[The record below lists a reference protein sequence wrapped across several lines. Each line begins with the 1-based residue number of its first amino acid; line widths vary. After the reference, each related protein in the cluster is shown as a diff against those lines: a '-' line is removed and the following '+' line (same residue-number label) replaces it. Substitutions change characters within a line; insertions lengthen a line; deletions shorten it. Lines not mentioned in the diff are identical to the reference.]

1 MGLSQA
7 RDSACCSYI
16 STSQNLSQYSIE
28 LEYQT
33 RNDIQGELNFMQ
45 LVVPKETSAGEKRV
59 AAAPVTIAKLVKLG
73 FEVSV
78 ESNAGLTALFTNE
91 NYKEA
96 GAKIVTDISAA
107 IKNADVVASV
117 GILPVTLAS
126 SLKSGAVCLSFA
138 QAKRDKEN
146 IAAIAKAQ
154 ATLLSFDFVP
164 RISRAQSA
172 DALTSQATVAG
183 YHTMVTA
190 ASLLPK
196 MFPLVMTA
204 SGTIRPSK
212 VLVIGA
218 GVAGLQVMATAKKL
232 GAIVSG
238 YDVRAASKDEV
249 KSVGATFIELAL
261 PVVEGSG
268 GYAKEMDQE
277 RTKLQQELLTP
288 YITAADVLVTT
299 AAVPG
304 RPAPRLVTAAML
316 KGMKYG
322 SVIADMAA
330 ENGGNVEGSIPG
342 QIVDVNGIKI
352 WGGQNIASSMAPD
365 ASFLFAGNVI
375 SLLSFIVK
383 EGSLVIDKDDEVVS
397 GSALVINGEITND
410 FVKTELGQG

>member
-1 MGLSQA
+1 
-7 RDSACCSYI
+7 
-16 STSQNLSQYSIE
+16 
-28 LEYQT
+28 
-33 RNDIQGELNFMQ
+33 MQ
-45 LVVPKETSAGEKRV
+45 LVVPKENRVGEKRV
-59 AAAPVTIAKLVKLG
+59 AAAPATISKLIKLG
-73 FEVSV
+73 FEVV
-78 ESNAGLTALFTNE
+78 IESDAGLGAQFTNA
-91 NYKEA
+91 NYEES
-96 GAKIVTDISAA
+96 GAKITTDVASS

-117 GILPVTLAS
+117 GTIAPNLAT
-126 SLKSGAVCLSFA
+126 SLKPGAVCLSFA

-146 IAAIAKAQ
+146 IAAVLKAK

-172 DALTSQATVAG
+172 DALTSQATVSG

-249 KSVGATFIELAL
+249 KSVGATFIELDL

-288 YITAADVLVTT
+288 YITATDVLVTT

-304 RPAPRLVTAAML
+304 RPAPRLVTATML

-322 SVIADMAA
+322 SVISDMAA
-330 ENGGNVEGSIPG
+330 ENGGNVEGSVAG
-342 QIVDVNGIKI
+342 QIIEQNGIKI

-383 EGSLVIDKDDEVVS
+383 EGKIVIDKEDEVVS
-397 GSALVINGEITND
+397 GSALVINGEITNE
-410 FVKTELGQG
+410 FVKTELGQV

>member
-1 MGLSQA
+1 ML
-7 RDSACCSYI
+7 
-16 STSQNLSQYSIE
+16 
-28 LEYQT
+28 
-33 RNDIQGELNFMQ
+33 
-45 LVVPKETSAGEKRV
+45 LVVPKETKAGEKRV
-59 AAAPVTIAKLVKLG
+59 AATPSTLNKLIKLG
-73 FEVSV
+73 FEIHI
-78 ESNAGLTALFTNE
+78 EKDAGLLSLYPDSEYEKN
-91 NYKEA
+91 
-96 GAKIVTDISAA
+96 GAKVVTDITSS
-107 IKNADVVASV
+107 IKNADVIASV
-117 GILPVTLAS
+117 ATLS
-126 SLKSGAVCLSFA
+126 VNLSKNLKPGAICISFA
-138 QAKRDKEN
+138 QAKRDKDN
-146 IAAIAKAQ
+146 IKEIINSK

-172 DALTSQATVAG
+172 DALTSQATVSG

-238 YDVRAASKDEV
+238 YDVRTASKDEV
-249 KSVGATFIELAL
+249 KSVGATFIELDL

-288 YITAADVLVTT
+288 HITATDVLITT

-304 RPAPRLVTAAML
+304 RPAPRLVTSKML
-316 KGMKYG
+316 AGMKPG

-330 ENGGNVEGSIPG
+330 ENGGNVEGSVAGKI
-342 QIVDVNGIKI
+342 IELNGVKI
-352 WGGQNIASSMAPD
+352 WGGQNIASEMAPD
-365 ASFLFAGNVI
+365 ASFLYSGNVI
-375 SLLSFIVK
+375 SLLSFLVK
-383 EGSLVIDKDDEVVS
+383 ESKIVLDKNDEVIS
-397 GSALVINGEITND
+397 GSALVIDGEITNE
-410 FVKTELGQG
+410 FVKTEMNQG

>member
-1 MGLSQA
+1 
-7 RDSACCSYI
+7 
-16 STSQNLSQYSIE
+16 
-28 LEYQT
+28 
-33 RNDIQGELNFMQ
+33 MQ
-45 LVVPKETSAGEKRV
+45 LVVPKESRVGEKRV
-59 AAAPVTIAKLVKLG
+59 AAAPATISKLIKLG
-73 FEVSV
+73 FEVV
-78 ESNAGLTALFTNE
+78 IESDAGLSALFTNA
-91 NYKEA
+91 NYEES
-96 GAKIVTDISAA
+96 GAKITTDISNS

-117 GILPVTLAS
+117 GTIAPNLAA
-126 SLKSGAVCLSFA
+126 SLKPGAVCLSFA

-146 IAAIAKAQ
+146 IAAILKAK

-172 DALTSQATVAG
+172 DALTSQATVSG

-249 KSVGATFIELAL
+249 KSVGATFIELDL

-277 RTKLQQELLTP
+277 RSKLQQELLTP
-288 YITAADVLVTT
+288 YITATDVLVTT

-304 RPAPRLVTAAML
+304 RPAPRLVTNAML

-330 ENGGNVEGSIPG
+330 ENGGNVEGSVAG
-342 QIVDVNGIKI
+342 QIVEQNGIKI

-383 EGSLVIDKDDEVVS
+383 EGKIVIDKEDEVVS
-397 GSALVINGEITND
+397 GSALVINGEITNE

>member
-1 MGLSQA
+1 
-7 RDSACCSYI
+7 
-16 STSQNLSQYSIE
+16 
-28 LEYQT
+28 
-33 RNDIQGELNFMQ
+33 MQ
-45 LVVPKETSAGEKRV
+45 LVVPKESRAGEKRV
-59 AAAPVTIAKLVKLG
+59 ATAPATISKLIKLG
-73 FEVSV
+73 FEVV
-78 ESNAGLTALFTNE
+78 IESDAGLSALFTNA
-91 NYKEA
+91 NYEEA
-96 GAKIVTDISAA
+96 GAKITTDISNS

-117 GILPVTLAS
+117 GTIAPNLAA
-126 SLKSGAVCLSFA
+126 SLKPGAVCLSFA

-146 IAAIAKAQ
+146 IAAILKAK

-172 DALTSQATVAG
+172 DALTSQATVSG

-249 KSVGATFIELAL
+249 KSVGATFIELDL

-288 YITAADVLVTT
+288 YITATDVLVTT

-330 ENGGNVEGSIPG
+330 ENGGNVEGSVAG
-342 QIVDVNGIKI
+342 QIVEQNGIKI

-383 EGSLVIDKDDEVVS
+383 EGKIVIDKEDEVVS
-397 GSALVINGEITND
+397 GSALVINGEITNE

>member
-1 MGLSQA
+1 
-7 RDSACCSYI
+7 
-16 STSQNLSQYSIE
+16 
-28 LEYQT
+28 
-33 RNDIQGELNFMQ
+33 MQ
-45 LVVPKETSAGEKRV
+45 LVVPKESRVGEKRV
-59 AAAPVTIAKLVKLG
+59 AAAPATISKLIKLG
-73 FEVSV
+73 FEVV
-78 ESNAGLTALFTNE
+78 IESDAGLSALFTNA
-91 NYKEA
+91 NYEDS
-96 GAKIVTDISAA
+96 GAKITTDIASS
-107 IKNADVVASV
+107 IKNADVIASV
-117 GILPVTLAS
+117 GTIAPNLAA
-126 SLKSGAVCLSFA
+126 SLKPGAVCLSFA

-146 IAAIAKAQ
+146 IAAILKAK

-172 DALTSQATVAG
+172 DALTSQATVSG

-249 KSVGATFIELAL
+249 KSVGATFIELDL
-261 PVVEGSG
+261 PIVEGSG

-288 YITAADVLVTT
+288 YITATDVLVTT

-304 RPAPRLVTAAML
+304 RPAPRLVTSTML

-330 ENGGNVEGSIPG
+330 ENGGNVEGSVAG
-342 QIVDVNGIKI
+342 QIVEQNGVKI

-383 EGSLVIDKDDEVVS
+383 EGKIVINKEDEVVS
-397 GSALVINGEITND
+397 GSALVINGEIANE

>member
-1 MGLSQA
+1 
-7 RDSACCSYI
+7 
-16 STSQNLSQYSIE
+16 
-28 LEYQT
+28 
-33 RNDIQGELNFMQ
+33 MQ
-45 LVVPKETSAGEKRV
+45 LVVPKESRAGEKRV
-59 AAAPVTIAKLVKLG
+59 AAAPATISKLIKLG
-73 FEVSV
+73 FEVV
-78 ESNAGLTALFTNE
+78 IESDAGLSALFTNA
-91 NYKEA
+91 NYEES
-96 GAKIVTDISAA
+96 GAKITTDISNS

-117 GILPVTLAS
+117 GTIAPNLAA
-126 SLKSGAVCLSFA
+126 SLKPGAVCLSFA

-146 IAAIAKAQ
+146 IAAILKAK

-172 DALTSQATVAG
+172 DALTSQATVSG

-249 KSVGATFIELAL
+249 KSVGATFIELDL

-288 YITAADVLVTT
+288 YITATDVLVTT

-304 RPAPRLVTAAML
+304 RPAPRLVTNAML

-330 ENGGNVEGSIPG
+330 ENGGNVEGSVAG
-342 QIVDVNGIKI
+342 QIVEQNGIKI

-383 EGSLVIDKDDEVVS
+383 EGKIVIDKEDEVVS
-397 GSALVINGEITND
+397 GSALVINGEITNE

>member
-1 MGLSQA
+1 
-7 RDSACCSYI
+7 
-16 STSQNLSQYSIE
+16 
-28 LEYQT
+28 
-33 RNDIQGELNFMQ
+33 MQ
-45 LVVPKETSAGEKRV
+45 LVVPKESRVGEKRV
-59 AAAPVTIAKLVKLG
+59 AAAPATISKLIKLG
-73 FEVSV
+73 FEVV
-78 ESNAGLTALFTNE
+78 IERDAGLSALFTNT
-91 NYKEA
+91 NYEEA
-96 GAKIVTDISAA
+96 GAKITTDISNS

-117 GILPVTLAS
+117 GTIAPNLAA
-126 SLKSGAVCLSFA
+126 SLKPGAVCLSFA

-146 IAAIAKAQ
+146 IAAILKAK

-172 DALTSQATVAG
+172 DALTSQATVSG

-249 KSVGATFIELAL
+249 KSVGATFIELDL

-288 YITAADVLVTT
+288 YITATDVLVTT

-330 ENGGNVEGSIPG
+330 ENGGNVEGSVAG
-342 QIVDVNGIKI
+342 QIVEQNGIKI

-383 EGSLVIDKDDEVVS
+383 EGKIVIDKEDEVVS
-397 GSALVINGEITND
+397 GSALVINGEITNE

>member
-1 MGLSQA
+1 ML
-7 RDSACCSYI
+7 
-16 STSQNLSQYSIE
+16 
-28 LEYQT
+28 
-33 RNDIQGELNFMQ
+33 
-45 LVVPKETSAGEKRV
+45 LVVPKETKAGEKRV
-59 AAAPVTIAKLVKLG
+59 AATPSTLNKLIKLG
-73 FEVSV
+73 FEIHI
-78 ESNAGLTALFTNE
+78 EKDAGLLSLYPDSEYE
-91 NYKEA
+91 NN
-96 GAKIVTDISAA
+96 GAKIVSDIASS
-107 IKNADVVASV
+107 IKNADVIASV
-117 GILPVTLAS
+117 S
-126 SLKSGAVCLSFA
+126 SLNSNLAKNLKPGAICISFA

-146 IAAIAKAQ
+146 IREIMNAK

-172 DALTSQATVAG
+172 DALTSQATVSG

-232 GAIVSG
+232 GSIVSG
-238 YDVRAASKDEV
+238 YDVRTASKDEV
-249 KSVGATFIELAL
+249 KSVGATFIELDL

-288 YITAADVLVTT
+288 HITATDVLITT

-304 RPAPRLVTAAML
+304 RPAPRLVTSKML
-316 KGMKYG
+316 AGMKPG

-330 ENGGNVEGSIPG
+330 ENGGNVEGSVAG
-342 QIVDVNGIKI
+342 QVIEVNGVKI
-352 WGGQNIASSMAPD
+352 WGGQNIASEMAPD
-365 ASFLFAGNVI
+365 ASFLYSGNVI
-375 SLLSFIVK
+375 SLLSFLVKDSKIV
-383 EGSLVIDKDDEVVS
+383 LDKNDEVIS
-397 GSALVINGEITND
+397 GSALIIDGQITNE
-410 FVKTELGQG
+410 FVKTEMTQG

>member
-1 MGLSQA
+1 
-7 RDSACCSYI
+7 
-16 STSQNLSQYSIE
+16 
-28 LEYQT
+28 
-33 RNDIQGELNFMQ
+33 MQ
-45 LVVPKETSAGEKRV
+45 LVVPKETKSGEKRV
-59 AAAPVTIAKLVKLG
+59 AAAPATINKLIKLG
-73 FEVSV
+73 FEVV
-78 ESNAGLTALFTNE
+78 IENDAGLNALFLNE
-91 NYKEA
+91 NYQEA
-96 GAKIVTDISAA
+96 GAKITNDIKAS

-117 GILPVTLAS
+117 ATLEPQLAS
-126 SLKSGAVCLSFA
+126 NLKSGAVCLSFA
-138 QAKRDKEN
+138 QAKRDKES
-146 IAAIAKAQ
+146 IAAISKAK

-172 DALTSQATVAG
+172 DALTSQATVSG

-249 KSVGATFIELAL
+249 KSVGATFIELDL

-288 YITAADVLVTT
+288 YISATDVLITT

-330 ENGGNVEGSIPG
+330 ENGGNVEGSVAG
-342 QIVDVNGIKI
+342 QIIDFNGIKI
-352 WGGQNIASSMAPD
+352 WGGQNIASAMAPD

-383 EGSLVIDKDDEVVS
+383 EGKIEIDKNDEVVS
-397 GSALVINGEITND
+397 GCALLINGEITND

>member
-1 MGLSQA
+1 ML
-7 RDSACCSYI
+7 
-16 STSQNLSQYSIE
+16 
-28 LEYQT
+28 
-33 RNDIQGELNFMQ
+33 
-45 LVVPKETSAGEKRV
+45 LVVPKETKAGEKRV
-59 AAAPVTIAKLVKLG
+59 AATPSTLNKLIKLG
-73 FEVSV
+73 FEIHI
-78 ESNAGLTALFTNE
+78 EKDAGLLSLYPDSEYEKN
-91 NYKEA
+91 
-96 GAKIVTDISAA
+96 GAKVVTDITSS
-107 IKNADVVASV
+107 IKNADVIASV
-117 GILPVTLAS
+117 ATLS
-126 SLKSGAVCLSFA
+126 VNLSRNLKPGAICISFA
-138 QAKRDKEN
+138 QAKRDKDN
-146 IAAIAKAQ
+146 IKEIINSK

-172 DALTSQATVAG
+172 DALTSQATVSG

-238 YDVRAASKDEV
+238 YDVRTASKDEV
-249 KSVGATFIELAL
+249 KSVGATFIELDL

-288 YITAADVLVTT
+288 HITATDVLITT

-304 RPAPRLVTAAML
+304 RPAPRLVTSKML
-316 KGMKYG
+316 AGMKPG

-330 ENGGNVEGSIPG
+330 ENGGNVEGSVAGKI
-342 QIVDVNGIKI
+342 IELNGVKI
-352 WGGQNIASSMAPD
+352 WGGQNIASEMAPD
-365 ASFLFAGNVI
+365 ASFLYSGNVI
-375 SLLSFIVK
+375 SLLSFLVK
-383 EGSLVIDKDDEVVS
+383 ESKIVLDKNDEVIS
-397 GSALVINGEITND
+397 GSALVIDGEITNE
-410 FVKTELGQG
+410 FVKTEMNQG

>member
-1 MGLSQA
+1 
-7 RDSACCSYI
+7 
-16 STSQNLSQYSIE
+16 
-28 LEYQT
+28 
-33 RNDIQGELNFMQ
+33 MQ
-45 LVVPKETSAGEKRV
+45 LVVPKENRVGEKRV
-59 AAAPVTIAKLVKLG
+59 AAAPATISKLIKLG
-73 FEVSV
+73 FEVV
-78 ESNAGLTALFTNE
+78 IESDAGLGALFTNA
-91 NYKEA
+91 NYEDA
-96 GAKIVTDISAA
+96 GAKITTDIAGS

-117 GILPVTLAS
+117 GTIAPDLAT
-126 SLKSGAVCLSFA
+126 SLKPGAVCLSFA

-146 IAAIAKAQ
+146 IAAVLKAK

-172 DALTSQATVAG
+172 DALTSQATVSG

-249 KSVGATFIELAL
+249 KSVGATFIELDL

-288 YITAADVLVTT
+288 YITATDVLVTT

-330 ENGGNVEGSIPG
+330 ENGGNVEGSVAG
-342 QIVDVNGIKI
+342 QIVEQNGIKI

-383 EGSLVIDKDDEVVS
+383 EGKIVINKEDEVIS
-397 GSALVINGEITND
+397 GSALVINGEIANE

>member
-1 MGLSQA
+1 
-7 RDSACCSYI
+7 
-16 STSQNLSQYSIE
+16 
-28 LEYQT
+28 
-33 RNDIQGELNFMQ
+33 MQ
-45 LVVPKETSAGEKRV
+45 LVVPKESQVGEKRV
-59 AAAPVTIAKLVKLG
+59 AAAPATISKLIKLG
-73 FEVSV
+73 FEVV
-78 ESNAGLTALFTNE
+78 IESDAGLNALFTNA
-91 NYKEA
+91 NYEEA
-96 GAKIVTDISAA
+96 GAKISTDITTS

-117 GILPVTLAS
+117 ATLTPNLSA
-126 SLKSGAVCLSFA
+126 SLKPGAVCLSFA

-146 IAAIAKAQ
+146 IAAIMRAK

-172 DALTSQATVAG
+172 DALTSQATVSG

-249 KSVGATFIELAL
+249 KSVGATFIELDL

-277 RTKLQQELLTP
+277 RTKLQQDLLTP
-288 YITAADVLVTT
+288 YITATDVLVTT

-330 ENGGNVEGSIPG
+330 ENGGNVEGSVAG
-342 QIVDVNGIKI
+342 QIVEQNGIKI

-383 EGSLVIDKDDEVVS
+383 EGKIVIDKEDEVVS
-397 GSALVINGEITND
+397 GSALLINGEITNE

>member
-1 MGLSQA
+1 MK
-7 RDSACCSYI
+7 
-16 STSQNLSQYSIE
+16 
-28 LEYQT
+28 
-33 RNDIQGELNFMQ
+33 
-45 LVVPKETSAGEKRV
+45 LVVPKETRPGEKRV
-59 AAAPVTIAKLVKLG
+59 AAAPATIAKLIKLG
-73 FEVSV
+73 FDVTV
-78 ESNAGLTALFTNE
+78 ESDAGLTALFTNE
-91 NYKEA
+91 NYQEA
-96 GAKIVTDISAA
+96 GAKVTTDISSA

-117 GILPVTLAS
+117 GTLPTNLSA
-126 SLKSGAVCLSFA
+126 SLKPGAVCLSFA

-146 IAAIAKAQ
+146 IAAIAKAK

-172 DALTSQATVAG
+172 DALTSQATVSG

-238 YDVRAASKDEV
+238 YDVRTASKDEV
-249 KSVGATFIELAL
+249 KSVGATFIELDL

-288 YITAADVLVTT
+288 YITATDVLVTT

-304 RPAPRLVTAAML
+304 RPAPRLVTSAML

-322 SVIADMAA
+322 SVIADMAS
-330 ENGGNVEGSIPG
+330 ESGGNVEGSVAG
-342 QIVDVNGIKI
+342 QIVDINGVKI
-352 WGGQNIASSMAPD
+352 WGGQNIASAMAPD

-383 EGSLVIDKDDEVVS
+383 EGAIIIDKEDEVIK
-397 GSALVINGEITND
+397 GSALVINGEITNE

>member
-1 MGLSQA
+1 
-7 RDSACCSYI
+7 
-16 STSQNLSQYSIE
+16 
-28 LEYQT
+28 
-33 RNDIQGELNFMQ
+33 MQ
-45 LVVPKETSAGEKRV
+45 LVVPKENRDGEKRV
-59 AAAPVTIAKLVKLG
+59 AAAPATISKLNKLG
-73 FEVSV
+73 FEVV
-78 ESNAGLTALFTNE
+78 IESDAGLGALFTNA
-91 NYKEA
+91 NYEDA
-96 GAKIVTDISAA
+96 GAKITTDIAGS

-117 GILPVTLAS
+117 GTIAPNLAT
-126 SLKSGAVCLSFA
+126 SLKPGAVCLSFA

-146 IAAIAKAQ
+146 IAAILKAK

-172 DALTSQATVAG
+172 DALTSQATVSG

-249 KSVGATFIELAL
+249 KSVGATFIELDL

-288 YITAADVLVTT
+288 YITATDVLVTT

-330 ENGGNVEGSIPG
+330 ENGGNVEGSVAG
-342 QIVDVNGIKI
+342 QIVEQNGIKI

-383 EGSLVIDKDDEVVS
+383 EGKIVINKEDEVVS
-397 GSALVINGEITND
+397 GSALVINGEITNE

>member
-1 MGLSQA
+1 
-7 RDSACCSYI
+7 
-16 STSQNLSQYSIE
+16 
-28 LEYQT
+28 
-33 RNDIQGELNFMQ
+33 MQ
-45 LVVPKETSAGEKRV
+45 LVVPKESRVGEKRV
-59 AAAPVTIAKLVKLG
+59 AAAPATISKLIKLG
-73 FEVSV
+73 FEVV
-78 ESNAGLTALFTNE
+78 IESDAGLSALFTNA
-91 NYKEA
+91 NYEEA
-96 GAKIVTDISAA
+96 GAKITTDIANS

-117 GILPVTLAS
+117 GTIAPNLAT
-126 SLKSGAVCLSFA
+126 SLKPGAVCLSFA
-138 QAKRDKEN
+138 QAKRDIDN
-146 IAAIAKAQ
+146 IAAILKAK

-172 DALTSQATVAG
+172 DALTSQATVSG

-249 KSVGATFIELAL
+249 KSVGATFIELDL

-288 YITAADVLVTT
+288 FITATDVLVTT

-330 ENGGNVEGSIPG
+330 ENGGNVEGSVAG
-342 QIVDVNGIKI
+342 QIVEQNGIKI

-375 SLLSFIVK
+375 SLLTFIVK
-383 EGSLVIDKDDEVVS
+383 EGKIVIDKDDEVVS

>member
-1 MGLSQA
+1 
-7 RDSACCSYI
+7 
-16 STSQNLSQYSIE
+16 
-28 LEYQT
+28 
-33 RNDIQGELNFMQ
+33 MQ
-45 LVVPKETSAGEKRV
+45 LVVPKESRAGEKRV
-59 AAAPVTIAKLVKLG
+59 AAAPATISKLIKLG
-73 FEVSV
+73 FEVV
-78 ESNAGLTALFTNE
+78 IESDAGLSALFTNA
-91 NYKEA
+91 NYEES
-96 GAKIVTDISAA
+96 GAKITTDISNS

-117 GILPVTLAS
+117 GTIAPNLAAL
-126 SLKSGAVCLSFA
+126 LKPGAVCLSFA

-146 IAAIAKAQ
+146 IAAILKAK

-172 DALTSQATVAG
+172 DALTSQATVSG

-249 KSVGATFIELAL
+249 KSVGATFIELDL

-288 YITAADVLVTT
+288 YITATDALVTT

-304 RPAPRLVTAAML
+304 RPAPRLVTNAML

-330 ENGGNVEGSIPG
+330 ENGGNVEGSVAG
-342 QIVDVNGIKI
+342 QIVEQNGIKI

-383 EGSLVIDKDDEVVS
+383 EGKIVIDKEDEVVS
-397 GSALVINGEITND
+397 GSALVINGEITNE

>member
-1 MGLSQA
+1 ML
-7 RDSACCSYI
+7 
-16 STSQNLSQYSIE
+16 
-28 LEYQT
+28 
-33 RNDIQGELNFMQ
+33 
-45 LVVPKETSAGEKRV
+45 LVVPKETKAGEKRV
-59 AAAPVTIAKLVKLG
+59 AATPSTLNKLIKLG
-73 FEVSV
+73 FEIHI
-78 ESNAGLTALFTNE
+78 EKDAGLLSLYPDSEFEKN
-91 NYKEA
+91 
-96 GAKIVTDISAA
+96 GAKIVSDIASS
-107 IKNADVVASV
+107 IKNADVIASV
-117 GILPVTLAS
+117 S
-126 SLKSGAVCLSFA
+126 SLNSNLAKNLKPGAICISFA

-146 IAAIAKAQ
+146 IREIMNAK

-172 DALTSQATVAG
+172 DALTSQATVSG

-238 YDVRAASKDEV
+238 YDVRTASKDEV
-249 KSVGATFIELAL
+249 KSVGATFIELDL

-288 YITAADVLVTT
+288 HITATDVLITT

-304 RPAPRLVTAAML
+304 RPAPRLVTSKML
-316 KGMKYG
+316 AGMKPG

-330 ENGGNVEGSIPG
+330 ENGGNVEGSVAG
-342 QIVDVNGIKI
+342 QVIEVNGVKI
-352 WGGQNIASSMAPD
+352 WGGQNIASEMAPD
-365 ASFLFAGNVI
+365 ASFLYSGNVI
-375 SLLSFIVK
+375 SLLSFLVK
-383 EGSLVIDKDDEVVS
+383 EAKIVLDKNDEVIS
-397 GSALVINGEITND
+397 GSALIIDGQITNE
-410 FVKTELGQG
+410 FVKTEMTQG

>member
-1 MGLSQA
+1 
-7 RDSACCSYI
+7 
-16 STSQNLSQYSIE
+16 
-28 LEYQT
+28 
-33 RNDIQGELNFMQ
+33 
-45 LVVPKETSAGEKRV
+45 
-59 AAAPVTIAKLVKLG
+59 
-73 FEVSV
+73 
-78 ESNAGLTALFTNE
+78 
-91 NYKEA
+91 
-96 GAKIVTDISAA
+96 
-107 IKNADVVASV
+107 
-117 GILPVTLAS
+117 
-126 SLKSGAVCLSFA
+126 LSFA

-146 IAAIAKAQ
+146 IAAIAKAK

-172 DALTSQATVAG
+172 DALTSQATVSG

-238 YDVRAASKDEV
+238 YDVRTASKDEV
-249 KSVGATFIELAL
+249 KSVGATFIELDL

-288 YITAADVLVTT
+288 YITATDVLVTT

-304 RPAPRLVTAAML
+304 RPAPRLVTSAML

-322 SVIADMAA
+322 SVIADMAS
-330 ENGGNVEGSIPG
+330 ESGGNVEGSVAG
-342 QIVDVNGIKI
+342 QIVDVNGVKI
-352 WGGQNIASSMAPD
+352 WGGQNIASAMAPD

-383 EGSLVIDKDDEVVS
+383 EGAIVIDKEDEVVK
-397 GSALVINGEITND
+397 GSALVINGEITNE

>member
-1 MGLSQA
+1 ML
-7 RDSACCSYI
+7 
-16 STSQNLSQYSIE
+16 
-28 LEYQT
+28 
-33 RNDIQGELNFMQ
+33 
-45 LVVPKETSAGEKRV
+45 LVVPKETKAGEKRV
-59 AAAPVTIAKLVKLG
+59 AATPSTLNKLIKLG
-73 FEVSV
+73 FEIHI
-78 ESNAGLTALFTNE
+78 EKDAGLLSLYPDSEYEKN
-91 NYKEA
+91 
-96 GAKIVTDISAA
+96 GAKIVSDIASS
-107 IKNADVVASV
+107 IKNADVIASV
-117 GILPVTLAS
+117 S
-126 SLKSGAVCLSFA
+126 SLNSNLAKNLKPGAICISFA

-146 IAAIAKAQ
+146 IREIMNAK

-172 DALTSQATVAG
+172 DALTSQATVSG

-238 YDVRAASKDEV
+238 YDVRTASKDEV
-249 KSVGATFIELAL
+249 KSVGATFIELDL

-288 YITAADVLVTT
+288 HISATDVLITT

-304 RPAPRLVTAAML
+304 RPAPRLVTSKML
-316 KGMKYG
+316 AGMKPG

-330 ENGGNVEGSIPG
+330 ENGGNVEGSVAG
-342 QIVDVNGIKI
+342 QVIEVNGVKI
-352 WGGQNIASSMAPD
+352 WGGQNIASEMAPD
-365 ASFLFAGNVI
+365 ASFLYSGNVI
-375 SLLSFIVK
+375 SLLSFLVK
-383 EGSLVIDKDDEVVS
+383 ESKIVLDKNDEVIS
-397 GSALVINGEITND
+397 GSALIFDGQITNE
-410 FVKTELGQG
+410 FVKTEMTQG

>member
-1 MGLSQA
+1 
-7 RDSACCSYI
+7 
-16 STSQNLSQYSIE
+16 
-28 LEYQT
+28 
-33 RNDIQGELNFMQ
+33 MQ
-45 LVVPKETSAGEKRV
+45 LVVPKESRAGEKRV
-59 AAAPVTIAKLVKLG
+59 AAAPATISKLIKLG
-73 FEVSV
+73 FEVV
-78 ESNAGLTALFTNE
+78 IESDAGLNALFTNA
-91 NYKEA
+91 NYEES
-96 GAKIVTDISAA
+96 GAKITTDISNS

-117 GILPVTLAS
+117 GTIAPNLAA
-126 SLKSGAVCLSFA
+126 SLKPGAVCLSFA

-146 IAAIAKAQ
+146 IAAILKAK

-172 DALTSQATVAG
+172 DALTSQATVSG

-249 KSVGATFIELAL
+249 KSVGATFIELDL

-277 RTKLQQELLTP
+277 RSKLQQELLTP
-288 YITAADVLVTT
+288 YITATDVLVTT

-330 ENGGNVEGSIPG
+330 ENGGNVEGSVAG
-342 QIVDVNGIKI
+342 QIVEQNGIKI

-383 EGSLVIDKDDEVVS
+383 EGKIVIDKEDEVVS
-397 GSALVINGEITND
+397 GSALVINGEITNE

>member
-1 MGLSQA
+1 ML
-7 RDSACCSYI
+7 
-16 STSQNLSQYSIE
+16 
-28 LEYQT
+28 
-33 RNDIQGELNFMQ
+33 
-45 LVVPKETSAGEKRV
+45 LVVPKESKAGERRV
-59 AAAPVTIAKLVKLG
+59 AATPATLNKLIKLG
-73 FEVSV
+73 FEIHV
-78 ESNAGLTALFTNE
+78 EKDAGLLSLYPDSEYEKN
-91 NYKEA
+91 
-96 GAKIVTDISAA
+96 GAKVVSDISSS
-107 IKNADVVASV
+107 IRNADVVASV
-117 GILPVTLAS
+117 ASLNTDLAKY
-126 SLKSGAVCLSFA
+126 LKPGAICISFA

-146 IAAIAKAQ
+146 IKEIINAKAAI
-154 ATLLSFDFVP
+154 LSFDFVP

-172 DALTSQATVAG
+172 DALTSQATVSG

-238 YDVRAASKDEV
+238 YDVRTASKDEV
-249 KSVGATFIELAL
+249 KSVGATFIELDL

-288 YITAADVLVTT
+288 HISATDVLITT

-304 RPAPRLVTAAML
+304 RPAPRLVTSKML
-316 KGMKYG
+316 SGMKPG

-330 ENGGNVEGSIPG
+330 ENGGNVEGSIAG
-342 QIVDVNGIKI
+342 QIIEINGVKI
-352 WGGQNIASSMAPD
+352 WGGQNIASAMAPD
-365 ASFLFAGNVI
+365 ASFLYSGNVI
-375 SLLSFIVK
+375 SLLSFLVK
-383 EGSLVIDKDDEVVS
+383 ESKIVLDKNDEVIA
-397 GSALVINGEITND
+397 GSALVIDGEITNE
-410 FVKTELGQG
+410 FVKTEMNQG

>member
-1 MGLSQA
+1 ML
-7 RDSACCSYI
+7 
-16 STSQNLSQYSIE
+16 
-28 LEYQT
+28 
-33 RNDIQGELNFMQ
+33 
-45 LVVPKETSAGEKRV
+45 LVVPKETKAGEKRV
-59 AAAPVTIAKLVKLG
+59 AATPSTLNKLIKLG
-73 FEVSV
+73 FEIHI
-78 ESNAGLTALFTNE
+78 EKDAGLLSLYPDSEYEKN
-91 NYKEA
+91 
-96 GAKIVTDISAA
+96 GAKVVTDITSS
-107 IKNADVVASV
+107 IKNADVIASV
-117 GILPVTLAS
+117 ATLS
-126 SLKSGAVCLSFA
+126 VNLSKNLKPGAICISFA
-138 QAKRDKEN
+138 QAKRDKDN
-146 IAAIAKAQ
+146 IKEIINSR

-172 DALTSQATVAG
+172 DALTSQATVSG

-238 YDVRAASKDEV
+238 YDVRTASKDEV
-249 KSVGATFIELAL
+249 KSVGATFIELDL

-288 YITAADVLVTT
+288 HITATDVLITT

-304 RPAPRLVTAAML
+304 RPAPRLVTSKML
-316 KGMKYG
+316 AGMKPG

-330 ENGGNVEGSIPG
+330 ENGGNVEGSVAGKI
-342 QIVDVNGIKI
+342 IELNGVKI
-352 WGGQNIASSMAPD
+352 WGGQNIASEMAPD
-365 ASFLFAGNVI
+365 ASFLYSGNVI
-375 SLLSFIVK
+375 SLLSFLVK
-383 EGSLVIDKDDEVVS
+383 ESKIVLDKNDEVIS
-397 GSALVINGEITND
+397 GSALVIDGEITNE
-410 FVKTELGQG
+410 FVKTEMNQG

>member
-1 MGLSQA
+1 MH
-7 RDSACCSYI
+7 
-16 STSQNLSQYSIE
+16 
-28 LEYQT
+28 
-33 RNDIQGELNFMQ
+33 
-45 LVVPKETSAGEKRV
+45 LVVPKETRSGEKRV
-59 AAAPVTIAKLVKLG
+59 AAAPATITKLIKLG
-73 FEVSV
+73 FQVTV
-78 ESNAGLTALFTNE
+78 ESDAGLTALFTNE
-91 NYKEA
+91 NYQEA
-96 GAKIVTDISAA
+96 GAKVTTDISSA

-117 GILPVTLAS
+117 GTLPANLSS

-146 IAAIAKAQ
+146 IAAIAKAK

-172 DALTSQATVAG
+172 DALTSQATVSG

-238 YDVRAASKDEV
+238 YDVRTASKDEV
-249 KSVGATFIELAL
+249 KSVGATFIELDL

-288 YITAADVLVTT
+288 YITATDVLVTT

-304 RPAPRLVTAAML
+304 RPAPRLVTSAML

-330 ENGGNVEGSIPG
+330 ENGGNVEGSVAG
-342 QIVDVNGIKI
+342 QIVDVNGVKI
-352 WGGQNIASSMAPD
+352 WGGQNIASAMAPD

-383 EGSLVIDKDDEVVS
+383 EGAIVIDKEDEVVK
-397 GSALVINGEITND
+397 GSALVINGEITNE

>member
-1 MGLSQA
+1 ML
-7 RDSACCSYI
+7 
-16 STSQNLSQYSIE
+16 
-28 LEYQT
+28 
-33 RNDIQGELNFMQ
+33 
-45 LVVPKETSAGEKRV
+45 LVVPKESKAGERRV
-59 AAAPVTIAKLVKLG
+59 AATPATLNKLIKLG
-73 FEVSV
+73 FEIHV
-78 ESNAGLTALFTNE
+78 EKDAGLLSLYPDSEYEKN
-91 NYKEA
+91 
-96 GAKIVTDISAA
+96 GAKVVSDISSS

-117 GILPVTLAS
+117 ACLNTNLAKN
-126 SLKSGAVCLSFA
+126 LKPGAICISFS

-146 IAAIAKAQ
+146 IKEIINAK

-172 DALTSQATVAG
+172 DALTSQATVSG

-238 YDVRAASKDEV
+238 YDVRTASKDEV
-249 KSVGATFIELAL
+249 KSVGATFIELDL

-288 YITAADVLVTT
+288 HISATDVLITT

-304 RPAPRLVTAAML
+304 RPAPRLVTSKML
-316 KGMKYG
+316 SGMKPG

-330 ENGGNVEGSIPG
+330 ENGGNVEGSIAG
-342 QIVDVNGIKI
+342 QIIEINGVKI
-352 WGGQNIASSMAPD
+352 WGGQNIASAMAPD
-365 ASFLFAGNVI
+365 ASFLYSGNVI
-375 SLLSFIVK
+375 SLLSFLVK
-383 EGSLVIDKDDEVVS
+383 ESKIVLDKNDEVIA
-397 GSALVINGEITND
+397 GSALVIDGEITNE
-410 FVKTELGQG
+410 FVKTEMNQG

>member
-1 MGLSQA
+1 ML
-7 RDSACCSYI
+7 
-16 STSQNLSQYSIE
+16 
-28 LEYQT
+28 
-33 RNDIQGELNFMQ
+33 
-45 LVVPKETSAGEKRV
+45 LVVPKETKAGEKRV
-59 AAAPVTIAKLVKLG
+59 AATPSTLNKLIKLG
-73 FEVSV
+73 FEIHI
-78 ESNAGLTALFTNE
+78 EKDAGLLSLYPDSEYEKN
-91 NYKEA
+91 
-96 GAKIVTDISAA
+96 GAKIVSDIASS
-107 IKNADVVASV
+107 IKNADVIASV
-117 GILPVTLAS
+117 S
-126 SLKSGAVCLSFA
+126 SLNSNLAKNLKPGAICISFA

-146 IAAIAKAQ
+146 IREIMNAK

-172 DALTSQATVAG
+172 DALTSQATVSG

-204 SGTIRPSK
+204 SGSIRPSK

-238 YDVRAASKDEV
+238 YDVRTASKDEV
-249 KSVGATFIELAL
+249 KSVGATFIELDL

-288 YITAADVLVTT
+288 HITATDVLITT

-304 RPAPRLVTAAML
+304 RPAPRLVTSKML
-316 KGMKYG
+316 AGMKPG

-330 ENGGNVEGSIPG
+330 ENGGNVEGSVAG
-342 QIVDVNGIKI
+342 QVIEVNGVKI
-352 WGGQNIASSMAPD
+352 WGGQNIASEMAPD
-365 ASFLFAGNVI
+365 ASFLYSGNVI
-375 SLLSFIVK
+375 SLLSFLVK
-383 EGSLVIDKDDEVVS
+383 ESKIVLDKNDEVIS
-397 GSALVINGEITND
+397 GSALIIDGQITNE
-410 FVKTELGQG
+410 FVKTEMTQG

>member
-1 MGLSQA
+1 ML
-7 RDSACCSYI
+7 
-16 STSQNLSQYSIE
+16 
-28 LEYQT
+28 
-33 RNDIQGELNFMQ
+33 
-45 LVVPKETSAGEKRV
+45 LVVPKETKAGEKRV
-59 AAAPVTIAKLVKLG
+59 AATPSTLNKLIKLG
-73 FEVSV
+73 FEIHI
-78 ESNAGLTALFTNE
+78 EKDAGSLSLYPDSEYEKN
-91 NYKEA
+91 
-96 GAKIVTDISAA
+96 GAKIVSDISSS

-117 GILPVTLAS
+117 ASLNADLAKN
-126 SLKSGAVCLSFA
+126 LKPGAICVSFA

-146 IAAIAKAQ
+146 IKEIINSK

-172 DALTSQATVAG
+172 DALTSQATVSG

-238 YDVRAASKDEV
+238 YDVRTASKDEV
-249 KSVGATFIELAL
+249 KSVGATFIELDL

-288 YITAADVLVTT
+288 HITATDVLITT

-304 RPAPRLVTAAML
+304 RPAPRLVTSKML
-316 KGMKYG
+316 AGMKPG

-330 ENGGNVEGSIPG
+330 ENGGNVEGSVAG
-342 QIVDVNGIKI
+342 QIIELNGVKI
-352 WGGQNIASSMAPD
+352 WGGQNIASAMAPD
-365 ASFLFAGNVI
+365 ASFLYSGNVI
-375 SLLSFIVK
+375 ALLSFLVK
-383 EGSLVIDKDDEVVS
+383 ESKIVLDKNDEVIS
-397 GSALVINGEITND
+397 GSALVIDGEITNE
-410 FVKTELGQG
+410 FVKTEMNQG

>member
-1 MGLSQA
+1 
-7 RDSACCSYI
+7 
-16 STSQNLSQYSIE
+16 
-28 LEYQT
+28 
-33 RNDIQGELNFMQ
+33 MQ
-45 LVVPKETSAGEKRV
+45 LVVPKESRAGEKRV
-59 AAAPVTIAKLVKLG
+59 AAAPATISKLIKLG
-73 FEVSV
+73 FEVV
-78 ESNAGLTALFTNE
+78 IESDAGLSALFTNA
-91 NYKEA
+91 NYEES
-96 GAKIVTDISAA
+96 GAKITTDISNS

-117 GILPVTLAS
+117 GTIAPNLAA
-126 SLKSGAVCLSFA
+126 SLKPGAVCLSFA

-146 IAAIAKAQ
+146 IAAILKAK

-172 DALTSQATVAG
+172 DALTSQATVSG

-249 KSVGATFIELAL
+249 KSVGATFIELDL

-288 YITAADVLVTT
+288 YITATDVLVTT

-330 ENGGNVEGSIPG
+330 ENGGNVEGSVAG
-342 QIVDVNGIKI
+342 QIVEQNGIKI

-383 EGSLVIDKDDEVVS
+383 EGKIVIDKEDEVVS
-397 GSALVINGEITND
+397 GSALVINGEITNE

>member
-1 MGLSQA
+1 
-7 RDSACCSYI
+7 
-16 STSQNLSQYSIE
+16 
-28 LEYQT
+28 
-33 RNDIQGELNFMQ
+33 MQ
-45 LVVPKETSAGEKRV
+45 LVVPKESRAGEKRV
-59 AAAPVTIAKLVKLG
+59 AAAPATISKLIKLG
-73 FEVSV
+73 FEVV
-78 ESNAGLTALFTNE
+78 IESDAGLGALFTNA
-91 NYKEA
+91 NYEEA
-96 GAKIVTDISAA
+96 GAKITTDISNS

-117 GILPVTLAS
+117 GTIAPNLAA
-126 SLKSGAVCLSFA
+126 SLKPGAVCLSFA

-146 IAAIAKAQ
+146 IAAILKAK

-172 DALTSQATVAG
+172 DALTSQATVSG

-249 KSVGATFIELAL
+249 KSVGATFIELDL

-288 YITAADVLVTT
+288 YITATDVLVTT

-330 ENGGNVEGSIPG
+330 ENGGNVEGSVAG
-342 QIVDVNGIKI
+342 QIVEQNGIKI

-383 EGSLVIDKDDEVVS
+383 EGKIVIDKEDEVVS
-397 GSALVINGEITND
+397 GSALVINGEITNE

>member
-1 MGLSQA
+1 ML
-7 RDSACCSYI
+7 
-16 STSQNLSQYSIE
+16 
-28 LEYQT
+28 
-33 RNDIQGELNFMQ
+33 
-45 LVVPKETSAGEKRV
+45 LVVPKETKAGEKRV
-59 AAAPVTIAKLVKLG
+59 AATPSTLNKLIKLG
-73 FEVSV
+73 FEIHI
-78 ESNAGLTALFTNE
+78 EKDAGLLSLYPDSEYEKN
-91 NYKEA
+91 
-96 GAKIVTDISAA
+96 GAKIVSDIASS
-107 IKNADVVASV
+107 IKNSDVIASV
-117 GILPVTLAS
+117 S
-126 SLKSGAVCLSFA
+126 SLNSNLAKNLKPGAICISFA

-146 IAAIAKAQ
+146 IREIMNAK

-172 DALTSQATVAG
+172 DALTSQATVSG

-238 YDVRAASKDEV
+238 YDVRTASKDEV
-249 KSVGATFIELAL
+249 KSVGATFIELDL

-288 YITAADVLVTT
+288 HITATDVLITT

-304 RPAPRLVTAAML
+304 RPAPRLVTSKML
-316 KGMKYG
+316 AGMKPG

-330 ENGGNVEGSIPG
+330 ENGGNVEGSVAG
-342 QIVDVNGIKI
+342 QVIEVNGVKI
-352 WGGQNIASSMAPD
+352 WGGQNIASEMAPD
-365 ASFLFAGNVI
+365 ASFLYSGNVI
-375 SLLSFIVK
+375 SLLSFLVK
-383 EGSLVIDKDDEVVS
+383 ESKIVLDKNDEVIS
-397 GSALVINGEITND
+397 GSALIIDGQITNE
-410 FVKTELGQG
+410 FVKTEMTQG

>member
-1 MGLSQA
+1 
-7 RDSACCSYI
+7 
-16 STSQNLSQYSIE
+16 
-28 LEYQT
+28 
-33 RNDIQGELNFMQ
+33 MQ
-45 LVVPKETSAGEKRV
+45 LVVPKESRVGEKRV
-59 AAAPVTIAKLVKLG
+59 AAAPATISKLIKLG
-73 FEVSV
+73 FEVV
-78 ESNAGLTALFTNE
+78 IESDAGLSALFTNA
-91 NYKEA
+91 NYEEA
-96 GAKIVTDISAA
+96 GAKITTDISNS

-117 GILPVTLAS
+117 GTIAPNLAA
-126 SLKSGAVCLSFA
+126 SLKPGAVCLSFA

-146 IAAIAKAQ
+146 IAAILKAK

-172 DALTSQATVAG
+172 DALTSQATVSG

-249 KSVGATFIELAL
+249 KSVGATFIELDL

-288 YITAADVLVTT
+288 YITATDVLVTT

-304 RPAPRLVTAAML
+304 RSAPRLVTAAML

-330 ENGGNVEGSIPG
+330 ENGGNVEGSVAG
-342 QIVDVNGIKI
+342 QIVEQNGIKI

-383 EGSLVIDKDDEVVS
+383 EGKIVIDKEDEVVS
-397 GSALVINGEITND
+397 GSALVINGEITNE

>member
-1 MGLSQA
+1 
-7 RDSACCSYI
+7 
-16 STSQNLSQYSIE
+16 
-28 LEYQT
+28 
-33 RNDIQGELNFMQ
+33 MQ
-45 LVVPKETSAGEKRV
+45 LVVPKESRAGEKRV
-59 AAAPVTIAKLVKLG
+59 AAAPATISKLIKLG
-73 FEVSV
+73 FEVV
-78 ESNAGLTALFTNE
+78 IESDAGLSALFTNA
-91 NYKEA
+91 NYEES
-96 GAKIVTDISAA
+96 GAKITTDISNS

-117 GILPVTLAS
+117 GTIAPNLAAL
-126 SLKSGAVCLSFA
+126 LKPGAVCLSFA

-146 IAAIAKAQ
+146 IAAILKAK

-172 DALTSQATVAG
+172 DALTSQATVSG

-249 KSVGATFIELAL
+249 KSVGATFIELDL

-288 YITAADVLVTT
+288 YITATDVLVTT

-304 RPAPRLVTAAML
+304 RPAPRLVTNAML

-330 ENGGNVEGSIPG
+330 ENGGNVEGSVAG
-342 QIVDVNGIKI
+342 QIVEQNGIKI

-383 EGSLVIDKDDEVVS
+383 EGKIVIDKEDEVVS
-397 GSALVINGEITND
+397 GSALVINGEITNE

>member
-1 MGLSQA
+1 ML
-7 RDSACCSYI
+7 
-16 STSQNLSQYSIE
+16 
-28 LEYQT
+28 
-33 RNDIQGELNFMQ
+33 
-45 LVVPKETSAGEKRV
+45 LVVPKETKAGEKRV
-59 AAAPVTIAKLVKLG
+59 AATPSTLNKLIKLG
-73 FEVSV
+73 FEIHL
-78 ESNAGLTALFTNE
+78 EKDAGLLSLYPDSEYEKN
-91 NYKEA
+91 
-96 GAKIVTDISAA
+96 GAKIVSDIASS
-107 IKNADVVASV
+107 IKNADVIASV
-117 GILPVTLAS
+117 S
-126 SLKSGAVCLSFA
+126 SLNSNLAKNLKPGAICISFA

-146 IAAIAKAQ
+146 IREIMNAK

-172 DALTSQATVAG
+172 DALTSQATVSG

-238 YDVRAASKDEV
+238 YDVRTASKDEV
-249 KSVGATFIELAL
+249 KSVGATFIELDL

-288 YITAADVLVTT
+288 HISATDVLITT

-304 RPAPRLVTAAML
+304 RPAPRLVTSKML
-316 KGMKYG
+316 AGMKPG

-330 ENGGNVEGSIPG
+330 ENGGNVEGSVAG
-342 QIVDVNGIKI
+342 QVIEVNGVKI
-352 WGGQNIASSMAPD
+352 WGGQNIASEMAPD
-365 ASFLFAGNVI
+365 ASFLYSGNVI
-375 SLLSFIVK
+375 SLLSFLVK
-383 EGSLVIDKDDEVVS
+383 ESKIVLDKNDEVIS
-397 GSALVINGEITND
+397 GSALIIDGQITNE
-410 FVKTELGQG
+410 FVKTEMTQG